1 MRTPWP
7 VVLAI
12 GVGTFLIRFSFL
24 FLFERL
30 GDVPDR
36 LERALRFVP
45 AAVLSALVVP
55 AVVALS
61 LDPAGLAFEP
71 AKVVAAAVAAVVA
84 WRTESVL
91 ATIAVGMATL
101 WTLQAVALV

>member
-45 AAVLSALVVP
+45 AAVLSALVAP
-55 AVVALS
+55 AV
-61 LDPAGLAFEP
+61 LAPEDT
-71 AKVVAAAVAAVVA
+71 VLLLGNTRLLAAAVAVIVAV
-84 WRTESVL
+84 RTES
-91 ATIAVGMATL
+91 IL
-101 WTLQAVALV
+101 WTILAGLAALAALRALL